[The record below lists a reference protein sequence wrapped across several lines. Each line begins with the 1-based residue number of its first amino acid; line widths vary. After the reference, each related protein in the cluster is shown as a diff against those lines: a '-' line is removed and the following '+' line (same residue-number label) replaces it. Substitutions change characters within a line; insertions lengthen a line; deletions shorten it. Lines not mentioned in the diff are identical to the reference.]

1 MEVAGSAVSHQD
13 VITTVLAAAGALAG
27 LVLVFLGIVV
37 TTFQSYPGD
46 ATKEIR
52 DGFRQ
57 DSILTLIPFTLG
69 IICVCL
75 SIVWLLLSKNNEVLY
90 LATIVIFFAQLA
102 SLLLSAG
109 LVTWRVLW
117 T

>member
-1 MEVAGSAVSHQD
+1 MSHED
-13 VITTVLAAAGALAG
+13 VVTTVLAAAGGLAG

-46 ATKEIR
+46 ATNQIR
-52 DGFRQ
+52 RGFRQ
-57 DSILTLIPFTLG
+57 DSILTLLPFVLG
-69 IICVCL
+69 IACVCV
-75 SIVWLLLSKNNEVLY
+75 SVVWLLLSKNNEPLY
-90 LATIVIFFAQLA
+90 LAAVVTFFVQLG
-102 SLLLSAG
+102 SLLLAAS